1 MKINAPGISAK
12 IPYYRH
18 QILYACIGFTLLVMA
33 LAGWNMVQYGFNWL
47 TLIIPLVAAI
57 FAWYAWSR
65 SCRPLDVLER
75 MQTLLADSRK
85 GQLHLR
91 MTNTAG
97 LGEIGKVAWELNEF
111 LDIIEMYFKEIST
124 CFEQVGEGRFH
135 RKPFAEG
142 MPGQF
147 SQSMQRIDLAIR
159 AMEENQQ
166 LINRNDLASR
176 LHTSNTKDLLKNLK
190 LSQQDMLQT
199 SKEMDEV
206 EGIARTNREAA
217 ASSLDSVGQIS
228 HALTGMTERV
238 DEMAR
243 AAQTL
248 GTESAAIN
256 TAIKIIADIAD
267 QTNLLSLN
275 AAIEAA
281 RAGEMGRGFAVVAD
295 EVRKLSE
302 RTKAST
308 AEITAIVESFT
319 RQVNTMVTVTGAAN
333 QVAAESNQ
341 QMARF
346 KVRFNEF
353 STAAD
358 TTIRQVS
365 KSKDRSFGSLA
376 KMDHMI
382 YMQNA
387 YMAIQKATECDEA
400 KATQTD
406 HHHCRLGK
414 WYYEGEGKT
423 LFGNTSAFARLER
436 PHAGVHDAV
445 HRAVELS
452 RSDWMSDASL
462 REALVREMASAEKAS
477 GEVIGLINEM
487 LLEKYQS
494 AIPGRPAS

>member
-1 MKINAPGISAK
+1 MTISAPGISAR

-18 QILYACIGFTLLVMA
+18 QILYACIGFTLLIVA
-33 LAGWNMVQYGFNWL
+33 LAGWNMVQYGFNWF
-47 TLIIPLVAAI
+47 TIIIPLVAAT

-65 SCRPLDVLER
+65 ACRPLDVLER
-75 MQTLLADSRK
+75 MQALLADSRK

-97 LGEIGKVAWELNEF
+97 LGEVGKVAWELNEF

-124 CFEQVGEGRFH
+124 CFALVGEGSFH
-135 RKPFAEG
+135 RKPYAEG

-147 SQSMQRIDLAIR
+147 AQSMQRIGQAIR

-166 LINRNDLASR
+166 LIRRNELASH
-176 LHTSNTKDLLKNLK
+176 LHASNTKDLLKNLK

-206 EGIARTNREAA
+206 ESIARTNREAA
-217 ASSLDSVGQIS
+217 ASSLASVGEIS
-228 HALTGMTERV
+228 HALIGMTDRV
-238 DEMAR
+238 GEMAS

-248 GTESAAIN
+248 GEESAAIN
-256 TAIKIIADIAD
+256 TAIRIIADIAD

-302 RTKAST
+302 RTKLST
-308 AEITAIVESFT
+308 AEITSIVDSFT
-319 RQVNTMVTVTGAAN
+319 RQVDSMVTVTGAAN
-333 QVAAESNQ
+333 QVATDSKQ
-341 QMARF
+341 QMDRF
-346 KVRFNEF
+346 KARFNEF
-353 STAAD
+353 YSAAD
-358 TTIRQVS
+358 TTIKQVS

-387 YMAIQKATECDEA
+387 YMAIQKASECDEA
-400 KATQTD
+400 KATQTN
-406 HHHCRLGK
+406 HHQCRLGK
-414 WYYEGEGKT
+414 WYYEGEGKA
-423 LFGNTSAFARLER
+423 LFGHTQAFVRLEH
-436 PHAGVHDAV
+436 PHAAVHDAV
-445 HRAVELS
+445 HRAIKLS
-452 RSDWMSDASL
+452 RADWMSDESH
-462 REALVREMASAEKAS
+462 RMALIREMEAAEKAS

-487 LLEKYQS
+487 LIEKYQG
-494 AIPGRPAS
+494 AASEQRAS